1 MSNHGIQPED
11 LMGRQIREYKVIKPI
26 GAGKFSIVFKAEK
39 TDEDNKLIALK
50 CIKIFDMTDV
60 KQREKCLKEVK
71 LLQSLDHPNV
81 IRYLD
86 SFIEDN
92 DLYIAVEWA
101 EKGDLKY
108 IIRMAIQ

>member
-1 MSNHGIQPED
+1 M
-11 LMGRQIREYKVIKPI
+11 
-26 GAGKFSIVFKAEK
+26 
-39 TDEDNKLIALK
+39 
-50 CIKIFDMTDV
+50 
-60 KQREKCLKEVK
+60 
-71 LLQSLDHPNV
+71 LQSLEHPNI

-108 IIRMAIQ
+108 IVRRAL